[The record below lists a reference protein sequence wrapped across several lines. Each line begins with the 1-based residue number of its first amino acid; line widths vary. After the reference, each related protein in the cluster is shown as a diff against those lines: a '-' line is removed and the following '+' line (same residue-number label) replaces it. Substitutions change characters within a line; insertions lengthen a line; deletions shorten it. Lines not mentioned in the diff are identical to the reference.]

1 VSNLGVEVRRRGR
14 PRSTEAD
21 DAILTAAFALFGECG
36 FDGVTVEG
44 VAARA
49 GVGKGTIYR
58 RYPNKFDLVVA
69 ASAYFIQEHEAPPD
83 TGTLEGDLRVLV
95 DRLIVVFTTTPVGAA
110 LPMMIAER
118 KRLPELAAAH
128 DEITA
133 CKRER
138 NRAVIRRAID
148 RGELRSTADPDVVID
163 TYVSAVI
170 YRFLVTDLPLDDAF
184 AASIVDTVMEA
195 FGA

>member
-1 VSNLGVEVRRRGR
+1 MTTIGAETRRRGR
-14 PRSTEAD
+14 PRSVEAD
-21 DAILTAAFALFGECG
+21 DAILTAAFALFAECG

-44 VAARA
+44 VATRA

-58 RYPNKFDLVVA
+58 RYPNKFDLIVA
-69 ASAYFIQEHEAPPD
+69 ASAYFIQAHEPSPD
-83 TGTLEGDLRVLV
+83 TGTIRGDLRVLI
-95 DRLIVVFTTTPVGAA
+95 DRLIEVFTTTPVGAA

-138 NRAVIRRAID
+138 NRSVIRRAIE
-148 RGELRSTADPDVVID
+148 RGELRPTADPEIVID

-184 AASIVDTVMEA
+184 AGSVVDTVMEA

>member
-1 VSNLGVEVRRRGR
+1 MTTADVEARRRGR
-14 PRSTEAD
+14 PRSVQAD
-21 DAILTAAFALFGECG
+21 DAILTAAFAVFAECG
-36 FDGVTVEG
+36 LDGLTVEG

-58 RYPNKFDLVVA
+58 RYPSKLDLVVA
-69 ASAYFIQEHEAPPD
+69 ASAYFIQEHEPSPD
-83 TGTLEGDLRVLV
+83 TGTIAGDLRALV
-95 DRLIVVFTTTPVGAA
+95 DRLIAVFTSTPVGAA
-110 LPMMIAER
+110 LPMMLAER

-138 NRAVIRRAID
+138 NRAVIRRAIR
-148 RGELRSTADPDVVID
+148 RGEMRPGSDPEIVID
-163 TYVSAVI
+163 MYVSAVI
-170 YRFLVTDLPLDDAF
+170 YRFLVTDLPLDDEF
-184 AASIVDTVMEA
+184 AARVVDTVVQA